1 MRLAVR
7 PRTFNIATLFA
18 LATFLLIA
26 VRAARTADPNWDTLA
41 YHWPFAARAAGLC
54 DIHCFLMPFSYEG
67 RYAGFPKLWHAIQGL
82 LWNAT
87 GSPAFADLLNIAMVA
102 VVCLY
107 LNRRFAVPLA
117 WSWLAFIAIPEVQI
131 QLTASYI
138 DLPLNV
144 AITLALMVVLRMIGA
159 PLADQRFDV
168 ATALLALGL
177 AAGSKL
183 QLVPVCLL
191 IWAVIAALACARPA
205 SVGFTRRSTTLLVLG
220 LAGALVIL
228 PKLMLNAYE
237 FGNPF
242 YPIAITFGPIRLPGP
257 EAMMQ
262 LASLSDWWV
271 TSPSPVRWL
280 ASVLEFDAFRGRSLP
295 WTLGQ
300 GGVLQSSPSFRM
312 GGYFGT
318 YVLGSLAILWWS
330 TRTTPKRAWVVAFV
344 LAMSVVCAWMPLS
357 HELRYYM
364 FWMITLVSTML
375 ALGHSPMFAR
385 AEQAVQRRVAHAL
398 VAVAATS
405 VILMTGG
412 AYVRTEGPTMAEL
425 IGATE
430 SVVASVPD
438 GGTLCILNRHRMAF
452 LYSALFHPSRHY
464 RTQALWSDEPA
475 ECTRRVDLGP

>member
-26 VRAARTADPNWDTLA
+26 VRAARTADPYWDTLA
-41 YHWPFAARAAGLC
+41 YHWPFAARAAGIC
-54 DIHCFLMPFSYEG
+54 DSQCFLMPFSYEG

-87 GSPAFADLLNIAMVA
+87 GTPAFADLLNIAMVA
-102 VVCLY
+102 VLCLY

-131 QLTASYI
+131 QLSASYI

-144 AITLALMVVLRMIGA
+144 AITLALMVVLRMIGE
-159 PLADQRFDV
+159 PWADQRFDV

-205 SVGFTRRSTTLLVLG
+205 SVGFTRRSTSLLVLG

-228 PKLMLNAYE
+228 PKLMLNAYD

-312 GGYFGT
+312 GGYFAT

-330 TRTTPKRAWVVAFV
+330 TRTTPKRAWIVAFV
-344 LAMSVVCAWMPLS
+344 LAISVVCAWMPLS

-398 VAVAATS
+398 VAIAAAS

-425 IGATE
+425 IGNTE

-438 GGTLCILNRHRMAF
+438 GGTLCILHRHRLAF
-452 LYSALFHPSRHY
+452 LYSELFHPSRHY